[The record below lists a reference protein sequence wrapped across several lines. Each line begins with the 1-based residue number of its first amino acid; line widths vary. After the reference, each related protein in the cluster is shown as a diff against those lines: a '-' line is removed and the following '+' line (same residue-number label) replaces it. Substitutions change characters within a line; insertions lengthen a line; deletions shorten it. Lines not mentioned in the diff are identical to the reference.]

1 MRTRPLATA
10 LVLALTAGGGL
21 LALAPA
27 ATAAPARSVPAV
39 PYDVDGDGYA
49 ESVVGVPGGGKGG
62 YLTVVP
68 GSAKGPVT
76 GKRQVISQ
84 ASPGIGGTDEAGDA
98 FGTAPVSAD
107 LNNDGY
113 ADVVVGS
120 PGEDRANDFAPG
132 RLVILWGS
140 AKGLT
145 RTTSVTSAHEEAGG
159 LGTRV
164 ADVNGDGHLDLVST
178 QNGDEKDSFALALGP
193 FKPGMAA
200 PKLEL
205 AGGAP
210 HFTHLTAFTTGDFDG
225 DGRDDVV
232 FHHTAYEESSG
243 PAWLRG
249 TATGLSEQG
258 AKWRNETTGTAF
270 AAADLD
276 GDGRDDLIVGDARDA
291 PDPWEE
297 RDPSHPVD
305 RNSGGVVRVLFGSPA
320 GPGGDRAPL
329 DLSQETP
336 GVPGSG
342 QGASEAGDHF
352 GASLAVGDLDGD
364 GHADLAVGAPGE
376 DINAAVDAGAVTLI
390 PGSPTG
396 PTGQGATAVNQGTPG
411 VPGAN
416 ETGDAFGTRLLFA
429 DLDGDHRDDLLSAAP
444 AENAGRGAVWAVT
457 RTPLSFSPASLTLPA
472 KATAFGRH
480 LGS

>member
-27 ATAAPARSVPAV
+27 ATAAPARAVPAV

-76 GKRQVISQ
+76 GKHQVISQ

-140 AKGLT
+140 AKGLN

-164 ADVNGDGHLDLVST
+164 ADVNGDGHLDLVTT
-178 QNGDEKDSFALALGP
+178 QNGDEKDSLAVALGP
-193 FKPGMAA
+193 FRPGMAA
-200 PKLEL
+200 PKLKL

-210 HFTHLTAFTTGDFDG
+210 HFTRLTTFTTGDFDG

-243 PAWLRG
+243 PTWYRG
-249 TATGLSEQG
+249 TATGLSEEG
-258 AKWRNETTGTAF
+258 ATWRNETTGTAF

-276 GDGRDDLIVGDARDA
+276 RDGRDDLIIGDAHDA
-291 PDPWEE
+291 PDPWGE

-364 GHADLAVGAPGE
+364 GHQDLAVGAPGE
-376 DINAAVDAGAVTLI
+376 GINAATDAGAVTLL

-396 PTGQGATAVNQGTPG
+396 PAGQGATTVNQGTPG
-411 VPGAN
+411 IPGAN
-416 ETGDAFGTRLLFA
+416 ETGDAFGTRLLLA

-457 RTPLSFSPASLTLPA
+457 STALSFSPASLTLPP
-472 KATAFGRH
+472 KATGFGGH
-480 LGS
+480 LGY